1 MSGNLLIFATTLHPT
16 PRGSRETGPRSR
28 NRLRAVTELPEEY
41 RKVFPKFPYFNLI
54 QSTVFDDVYHT
65 DRPMVVSAPT
75 GCGKTVIFEL
85 AIIRVLQMS
94 ADLGGVE
101 IQGSN

>member
-1 MSGNLLIFATTLHPT
+1 MSGNLLIFATT
-16 PRGSRETGPRSR
+16 RGSRETGPQSR

-101 IQGSN
+101 IQRSN